1 MNNIRTCRRCRKL
14 FNYIASP
21 YCPRCVDEID
31 REYRVVRDYIYD
43 HPNEG
48 IKEIADATDVDER
61 SILELLR
68 DGRLELDSG
77 SAALQCERCGSN
89 ISSGRYCGNCQSSL
103 SNELKRAQD
112 SIGFSPTQE
121 KTITDRH
128 NKNKHKDDKDFNE
141 RMHSRNP

>member
-1 MNNIRTCRRCRKL
+1 MDNIRTCRRCRKL

-21 YCPRCVDEID
+21 YCPRCADEID
-31 REYRVVRDYIYD
+31 REYYVVRDYIYD

-48 IKEIADATDVDER
+48 IREIADATDVDER
-61 SILELLR
+61 SILEMLR

-77 SAALQCERCGSN
+77 SSALQCERCGSS
-89 ISSGRYCGNCQSSL
+89 ISSGRYCGSCQSSL

-112 SIGFSPTQE
+112 SIAFSSAI
-121 KTITDRH
+121 KNDIIDRH
-128 NKNKHKDDKDFNE
+128 NKNKHKNDKDYNE

>member
-1 MNNIRTCRRCRKL
+1 MSNIRTCRRCRKL

-31 REYRVVRDYIYD
+31 KEYRIVRDYIYD

-48 IKEIADATDVDER
+48 IQEIADATEVDER

-68 DGRLELDSG
+68 DGRLELDSQ
-77 SAALQCERCGSN
+77 SSALQCERCGSS
-89 ISSGRYCGNCQSSL
+89 ITTGRYCDRCQSNL
-103 SNELKRAQD
+103 SNELKRAQE
-112 SIGFSPTQE
+112 SIGFNPSKE
-121 KTITDRH
+121 RTIIDRH
-128 NKNKHKDDKDFNE
+128 SKSKRKDDKDFNE

>member
-61 SILELLR
+61 VILELLR

-89 ISSGRYCGNCQSSL
+89 ISSGRYCGYCQSML

-112 SIGFSPTQE
+112 SIGFSPAKE
-121 KTITDRH
+121 KTIIDKS
-128 NKNKHKDDKDFNE
+128 NKNKHKDDKEFNE